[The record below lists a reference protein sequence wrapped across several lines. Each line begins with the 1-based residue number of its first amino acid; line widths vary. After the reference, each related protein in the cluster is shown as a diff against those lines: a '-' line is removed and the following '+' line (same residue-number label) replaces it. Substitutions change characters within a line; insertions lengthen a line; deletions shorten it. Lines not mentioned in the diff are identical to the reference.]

1 MVTWVQVS
9 TVVKALFTT
18 ALTIF
23 AKHCTPYISAFW
35 VFSDSVIAWPCPN
48 ILFHRIPLSDNMFNL
63 DLKYK
68 KDFLS
73 VEMEDQEEEQL
84 VDSIGL
90 LVCKE
95 DLFSHSQLVELVNN
109 PTQDPVLQIL
119 RRLQP
124 VNFPWIEDV
133 EAQDGALLEQSSEEQ
148 QGPRPHNLLHLSVKG
163 LRG

>member
-1 MVTWVQVS
+1 
-9 TVVKALFTT
+9 
-18 ALTIF
+18 
-23 AKHCTPYISAFW
+23 
-35 VFSDSVIAWPCPN
+35 
-48 ILFHRIPLSDNMFNL
+48 MFNL

-73 VEMEDQEEEQL
+73 VEIEDQEEEQL
-84 VDSIGL
+84 VDSIGP

-95 DLFSHSQLVELVNN
+95 DLFSHSQLVELVND

-148 QGPRPHNLLHLSVKG
+148 QGPRAHSLLHSAVKTSIEVSVARIEMIE
-163 LRG
+163 L

>member
-9 TVVKALFTT
+9 TVVKALLTT

-23 AKHCTPYISAFW
+23 AKYCTPYISAFW
-35 VFSDSVIAWPCPN
+35 LFSDSVIAWPCPN

-84 VDSIGL
+84 VDSIGP

-133 EAQDGALLEQSSEEQ
+133 ETQDGALLEQSLEEQ
-148 QGPRPHNLLHLSVKG
+148 
-163 LRG
+163 

>member
-1 MVTWVQVS
+1 
-9 TVVKALFTT
+9 
-18 ALTIF
+18 
-23 AKHCTPYISAFW
+23 
-35 VFSDSVIAWPCPN
+35 
-48 ILFHRIPLSDNMFNL
+48 MFNL

-73 VEMEDQEEEQL
+73 VEMEDQEEKQL
-84 VDSIGL
+84 VDSIGP

>member
-1 MVTWVQVS
+1 
-9 TVVKALFTT
+9 
-18 ALTIF
+18 
-23 AKHCTPYISAFW
+23 
-35 VFSDSVIAWPCPN
+35 
-48 ILFHRIPLSDNMFNL
+48 MFNL

-73 VEMEDQEEEQL
+73 IEMEDQEEEQL
-84 VDSIGL
+84 VDSIGP

-119 RRLQP
+119 TRLQP

-133 EAQDGALLEQSSEEQ
+133 EAQDGALLEQRSEEQ
-148 QGPRPHNLLHLSVKG
+148 Q
-163 LRG
+163 